1 MKQNTSGRITRR
13 RILQG
18 AAGAAAA
25 IGQPSWAQMSKAI
38 RFVLPFSAGGPT
50 DGAARTIAASL
61 SNNLG
66 QTIVVE
72 NRAGA
77 SGAIAAAFVANAP
90 PDGNTL
96 LYHTSA
102 FTLEAALNKAPA
114 YDPLTDYTYIGLTTS
129 SPLLLLV
136 HPEFPPRTPAEFIA
150 RMKAAPG
157 KFNYGAV
164 IRSIVHVAPE
174 QLFHALGVK
183 AVAVPYKGTAPAL
196 VDLMAGQLQFAFD
209 PINSS
214 LPHIR
219 SGRVRALAVAAR
231 ERSPVLPDLPTFAET
246 VLPGFEAGT
255 YGVLM
260 GPAGMAAEKV
270 ARLNQALAKTMQE
283 PAFRSQ
289 LENQGLHILGGSP
302 EQCREYV
309 RNDFA
314 RWKQV
319 AATTNL
325 PTE

>member
-1 MKQNTSGRITRR
+1 MGQNTSGRITRR

-18 AAGAAAA
+18 TAVAAVAAG
-25 IGQPSWAQMSKAI
+25 QPAWAQMTNAV
-38 RFVLPFSAGGPT
+38 RLVLPFSAGGPT
-50 DGAARTIAASL
+50 DAAARAIAASMA
-61 SNNLG
+61 NNLG
-66 QTIVVE
+66 QPFAVE
-72 NRAGA
+72 NKPGA
-77 SGAIAAAFVANAP
+77 NGAIAASFVAKSP

-102 FTLEAALNKAPA
+102 FTLEAALSKSPA
-114 YDPLTDYTYIGLTTS
+114 YDPLTDFTYIGLTTS
-129 SPLLLLV
+129 TPLVLLV
-136 HPEFPPRTPAEFIA
+136 HPDFPAKTPAEFIE

-183 AVAVPYKGTAPAL
+183 ALAAPYKGTAPAL
-196 VDLMAGQLQFAFD
+196 VDLMGGQLHFAFD
-209 PINSS
+209 AVNSA

-219 SGRVRALAVAAR
+219 GGRVRALAIASR
-231 ERSPVLPDLPTFAET
+231 ERLAVLPDLPTFAET

-260 GPAGMAAEKV
+260 GPAGMPADKV
-270 ARLNQALAKTMQE
+270 ARLNQALTRTLQE
-283 PAFRSQ
+283 PSFRGQ
-289 LENQGLHILGGSP
+289 LESQGLRMLGGRP
-302 EQCREYV
+302 EQCREFV
-309 RNDFA
+309 REDLA
-314 RWKQV
+314 RWKRV